1 MRKFDEFSDG
11 FDKGLEP
18 LKPLDINRCPSAL
31 ELVKQ
36 MKDTAFGGRAL
47 GEAHEVLYKMVS
59 DPDCFVVG
67 TFSGAMTIAKMGLLV
82 CEMIDRGML
91 GAVVSTGALMAHGFV
106 ESVGYAHFKCD
117 PYVND
122 TDYYKSGFNRVYDT
136 IELERNLDDIES
148 IIRDVLNKWD
158 KNKPLSSMRFC
169 EELGKYLLKN
179 TKGRGILKS
188 AAVKNIPVYI
198 PAITDSELGIDVGIF
213 RRTQK
218 KNKGPLLT
226 FDPFIDMDDYTER
239 IMGSQKIGI
248 FTIGGGV
255 PRNWAQQ
262 VAPYIDIIN
271 HKLGKKFPQKR
282 FSYGVRIC
290 PEPVHWGGLSGC
302 TYKEG
307 VSWGK
312 FVPKTEGGM
321 WAEVMADATI
331 AWPLLLRSVIER
343 MESVK

>member
-1 MRKFDEFSDG
+1 MRKYNKFSDG

-18 LKPLDINRCPSAL
+18 LKPLDIARCPSVL
-31 ELVKQ
+31 ELVRQ

-47 GEAHEVLYKMVS
+47 GEAHEVLYEMIS

-82 CEMIDRGML
+82 CEMIDRKML
-91 GAVVSTGALMAHGFV
+91 DAVVSTGALMAHGFV

-117 PYVND
+117 PYVD
-122 TDYYKSGFNRVYDT
+122 DVDYYKSGFNRVYDT
-136 IELERNLDDIES
+136 IELEKNLADIEV

-158 KNKPLSSMRFC
+158 TNKPLSSVKFC
-169 EELGKYLLKN
+169 EKLGNYLLKT
-179 TKGRGILKS
+179 TKGRGLLKS
-188 AAVKNIPVYI
+188 AAEKNVPVYI
-198 PAITDSELGIDVGIF
+198 PAFTDSELGIDVGVF
-213 RRTQK
+213 RRRQK
-218 KNKGPLLT
+218 KKNVPLIT

-239 IMGSQKIGI
+239 IMKSRKIGI

-271 HKLGKKFPQKR
+271 HKLGEKCPQKK

-290 PEPVHWGGLSGC
+290 PEPAHWGGLSGC

-312 FVPKTEGGM
+312 FAPKTEGGM

-331 AWPLLLRSVIER
+331 AWPLLLRSIIER
-343 MESVK
+343 MESGK

>member
-1 MRKFDEFSDG
+1 MRKYNKFSDG

-18 LKPLDINRCPSAL
+18 LKPLDIAKCRSAL
-31 ELVKQ
+31 ELVKE

-47 GEAHEVLYKMVS
+47 GEAHEVLYKMIS

-82 CEMIDRGML
+82 CEMIDRKML
-91 GAVVSTGALMAHGFV
+91 DAVVSTGALMAHGFV
-106 ESVGYAHFKCD
+106 ESVGYSHFKCD
-117 PYVND
+117 PYVD
-122 TDYYKSGFNRVYDT
+122 DVDYYKSGFNRVYDT
-136 IELERNLDDIES
+136 IELEKNLDDIET
-148 IIRDVLNKWD
+148 IIKDVLNKWD
-158 KNKPLSSMRFC
+158 KSKPLSSVTFC
-169 EELGKYLLKN
+169 EELGRYLLKT
-179 TKGRGILKS
+179 TKGRGLLKS
-188 AAVKNIPVYI
+188 AAANNIPVYI
-198 PAITDSELGIDVGIF
+198 PAFTDSELGIDVGVF
-213 RRTQK
+213 RRRQK
-218 KNKGPLLT
+218 KKNMPLID
-226 FDPFIDMDDYTER
+226 FDPFIDMDDYAER
-239 IMGSQKIGI
+239 IMKSRKIGI

-271 HKLGKKFPQKR
+271 HKLGEKFPQKR

-312 FVPKTEGGM
+312 FIPKTEGGM

-343 MESVK
+343 MESGK

>member
-1 MRKFDEFSDG
+1 MRKYNKFSDG

-18 LKPLDINRCPSAL
+18 LKPLDVARCRSAL
-31 ELVKQ
+31 EMVKQ

-47 GEAHEVLYKMVS
+47 GEAHEVLYKMIT

-82 CEMIDRGML
+82 CEMIDRKML
-91 GAVVSTGALMAHGFV
+91 DAVVSTGALMAHGFV
-106 ESVGYAHFKCD
+106 ESVGYSHFKCD
-117 PYVND
+117 PYVD
-122 TDYYKSGFNRVYDT
+122 DVDYFKSGFNRVYDT
-136 IELERNLDDIES
+136 IELEKNLDDIEI
-148 IIRDVLNKWD
+148 IIRDVLNRWD
-158 KNKPLSSMRFC
+158 KSKPLSSAKFC

-179 TKGRGILKS
+179 TKGRGLLKS
-188 AAVKNIPVYI
+188 AAANDIPVYI
-198 PAITDSELGIDVGIF
+198 PAFTDSELGIDVGVF
-213 RRTQK
+213 RKRQK
-218 KNKGPLLT
+218 ENKEPLIA
-226 FDPFIDMDDYTER
+226 FDPFIDMDDYTDR
-239 IMGSQKIGI
+239 IKKSRKIGI

-271 HKLGKKFPQKR
+271 HKLGEKVPQKR

-312 FVPKTEGGM
+312 FVPKKEGGM

-331 AWPLLLRSVIER
+331 AWPLLLRSIIER
-343 MESVK
+343 MEAGK

>member
-1 MRKFDEFSDG
+1 MRKYSKFSDG

-18 LKPLDINRCPSAL
+18 LKPLDITRCRNTL

-47 GEAHEVLYKMVS
+47 GEAHEVLYEMIS

-82 CEMIDRGML
+82 CEMIDRKML
-91 GAVVSTGALMAHGFV
+91 DAVVSTGALMAHGFV
-106 ESVGYAHFKCD
+106 ESVGYSHFKCD
-117 PYVND
+117 PYVD
-122 TDYYKSGFNRVYDT
+122 DVDYYKSGFNRVYDT
-136 IELERNLDDIES
+136 IELEQNLDDIEVV
-148 IIRDVLNKWD
+148 IKDVLNEWD
-158 KNKPLSSMRFC
+158 KNKPLSSVKFC
-169 EELGKYLLKN
+169 EELGKYLLKT
-179 TKGRGILKS
+179 TKGRGLLKS
-188 AAVKNIPVYI
+188 AAANNIPVYI
-198 PAITDSELGIDVGIF
+198 PAFTDSELGIDVGVY
-213 RRTQK
+213 RRRQK
-218 KNKGPLLT
+218 KKNEPLIS

-239 IMGSQKIGI
+239 IIKSRKIGI

-271 HKLGKKFPQKR
+271 HKLGEKYSQKK

-290 PEPVHWGGLSGC
+290 PEPAHWGGLSGC

-321 WAEVMADATI
+321 WAEVMSDATI
-331 AWPLLLRSVIER
+331 AWPLLLRSIIER
-343 MESVK
+343 MNSEK

>member
-1 MRKFDEFSDG
+1 MRKYNKFSDG

-18 LKPLDINRCPSAL
+18 LKPLDIAKCRSAL
-31 ELVKQ
+31 ELVKE

-47 GEAHEVLYKMVS
+47 GEAHEVLYKMIS

-82 CEMIDRGML
+82 CEMIDRKML
-91 GAVVSTGALMAHGFV
+91 DAVVSTGALMAHGFV
-106 ESVGYAHFKCD
+106 ESVGYSHFKCD
-117 PYVND
+117 PYVD
-122 TDYYKSGFNRVYDT
+122 DVDYYKSGFNRVYDT
-136 IELERNLDDIES
+136 IELEKNLDDIET
-148 IIRDVLNKWD
+148 IIKDVLNKWD
-158 KNKPLSSMRFC
+158 KSKPLSSVTFC
-169 EELGKYLLKN
+169 EELGRYLLKT
-179 TKGRGILKS
+179 TKGRGLLKS
-188 AAVKNIPVYI
+188 AVANNIPVYI
-198 PAITDSELGIDVGIF
+198 PAFTDSELGIDVGVF
-213 RRTQK
+213 RRRQK
-218 KNKGPLLT
+218 KKNMPLIA
-226 FDPFIDMDDYTER
+226 FDPFIDMDDYAER
-239 IMGSQKIGI
+239 IMKSRKIGI

-271 HKLGKKFPQKR
+271 HKLGEKFPQKR

-312 FVPKTEGGM
+312 FIPKTEGGM

-343 MESVK
+343 MESGK

>member
-1 MRKFDEFSDG
+1 MRKYNKFSDG

-18 LKPLDINRCPSAL
+18 LKPLDIVRCRSAL
-31 ELVKQ
+31 ELVKE

-47 GEAHEVLYKMVS
+47 GEAHEVLFKMIS

-82 CEMIDRGML
+82 CEMIDRKML
-91 GAVVSTGALMAHGFV
+91 DAVVSTGALMAHGFV
-106 ESVGYAHFKCD
+106 ESVGYSHFKCD
-117 PYVND
+117 PYVD
-122 TDYYKSGFNRVYDT
+122 DVDYYKSGFNRVYDT
-136 IELERNLDDIES
+136 IELEKNLDDIET
-148 IIRDVLNKWD
+148 IIKDVLNKWD
-158 KNKPLSSMRFC
+158 KSKPLSSVTFC
-169 EELGKYLLKN
+169 EELGRYLLKT
-179 TKGRGILKS
+179 TKGRGLLKS
-188 AAVKNIPVYI
+188 AAANNIPVYI
-198 PAITDSELGIDVGIF
+198 PAFTDSELGIDVGVF
-213 RRTQK
+213 RRRQK
-218 KNKGPLLT
+218 KKNMPLIA
-226 FDPFIDMDDYTER
+226 FDPFIDMDDYAER
-239 IMGSQKIGI
+239 IIKSRKIGI

-271 HKLGKKFPQKR
+271 HKLGEKFPQKR

-312 FVPKTEGGM
+312 FIPKTEGGM

-343 MESVK
+343 MESGK